1 MLKVMIH
8 DELVTSNNIFCQQLA
23 RIQQAGGLENLQ
35 DQSATDM
42 VAAGFHS
49 WAGPSKPGFHW
60 AERSDGNDVMA
71 ALTKTEWYK
80 KPDFASLKA

>member
-8 DELVTSNNIFCQQLA
+8 DGLVTSNNIFCQQLA

-60 AERSDGNDVMA
+60 TERSGGNDVAA
-71 ALTKTEWYK
+71 ALTKIG
-80 KPDFASLKA
+80 